1 MCGIVGAISK
11 NRNILP
17 ILITGL
23 KNLEYRGYD
32 SAGVAYLKNKKINIV
47 KTSGKIKKLENKLN
61 KNDNSNIG
69 IAHTRWATHGKANS
83 INAHPHRVKHITI
96 VHNGIIENY
105 EEIKRMLE
113 KDNYSFK
120 STTDTEVACALLNY
134 YYEKFKDVDKTII
147 EFMNKVIGSYAITMM
162 IDNDLDNLYVIKKE
176 SPLVIG
182 INNNTNI
189 ISSDIRAILKYTNKY
204 YILDDFEYAK
214 VNANEV
220 IIKSIKGEILNK
232 EIHTLNL
239 KDNDNSKGHYK
250 HYMLKEIMEQKT
262 TILKTILPFIENGID
277 SLKELPDLT
286 KYKEISIVGCG
297 TAYHAGLV
305 AKYLF
310 EELTNTR
317 CNVYLASEFRYQNN
331 FLSKD
336 ILTIFISQSGETAD
350 TISALKLVKSKNYPT
365 LGIINVNN
373 STITTLV
380 DTCLYTKAGSEIAV
394 ASTKAYTSQVALLS
408 ILALSHGLRNKTI
421 SKDKVLKVIDEFKNI
436 EKLISPLLNNKD
448 TYLTIAKN
456 IYKEKDI
463 FYIGRSL
470 DYYLNMEGALKLKE
484 ISYIHSEA
492 YAAGELKHGTI
503 SLIEKNTPV
512 FASATNSKLNAKT
525 ISNLKEVLARGAN
538 IYLITDDNY
547 KDDTF
552 NIINIPKA
560 SEFLK
565 PILVIIPYQLIAYYT
580 ALLKGTDIDKPKN
593 LAKSV
598 TVE

>member
-350 TISALKLVKSKNYPT
+350 TISALKLIKSKNYPT